1 MKRFLDLLVRRL
13 REIAYLLLS
22 FPVSVVLL
30 IIVISG
36 LSSGAIFPITAMVVL
51 ATLSLMQ
58 YIAAFEIKRTNAIL
72 GTDFEEAGNWFKKK
86 FFSWDGA
93 KERITSLRSWL
104 AVLYVF
110 ISFGWSLFSFVLAIC
125 AIAGVFLLLSAAGV
139 TALSPFSHSFE
150 IQDKGD
156 WFKGGISYASNHGQF
171 HLNLGDSSDHAFLN
185 WNFGSYWVLA
195 IAIAAILSA
204 IWLIPRNARAMAKL
218 VDELLSGKAIP
229 EIQSR
234 LNRKLNSKVV
244 SDSSVDQAMASPNV
258 SAKLDSLTDR
268 EREILAL
275 IAKGKSNAGIAKTLY
290 INEGSVEK
298 HISNILAKLELPLES
313 DNHRRV
319 LAVLT
324 YLGLRALG

>member
-1 MKRFLDLLVRRL
+1 MKKFLAVIVRRL
-13 REIAYLLLS
+13 REFAYLLLS
-22 FPVSVVLL
+22 FPVSVALL
-30 IIVISG
+30 IVVITG
-36 LSSGAIFPITAMVVL
+36 LSSSALFPITAIVVL

-72 GTDFEEAGNWFKKK
+72 GTDFEIASNWFEKK

-93 KERITSLRSWL
+93 KERVTSIRSWL

-110 ISFGWSLFSFVLAIC
+110 ISFGWSLLSFVIATC
-125 AIAGVFLLLSAAGV
+125 AIVGIFLLLGAVGV
-139 TALSPFSHSFE
+139 TILSPFTHTFE
-150 IQDKGD
+150 IQDNGD
-156 WFKGGISYASNHGQF
+156 WLKGEISYVSNHGQF
-171 HLNLGDSSDHAFLN
+171 RLNLGDSSNHAFLN
-185 WNFGSYWVLA
+185 WNIGSYWVLA
-195 IAIAAILSA
+195 LAIAAILCA

-218 VDELLSGKAIP
+218 IDELLSGKAIP

-244 SDSSVDQAMASPNV
+244 SDSSVDQAMAAPNM
-258 SAKLDSLTDR
+258 SAKLDSLTNR

-275 IAKGKSNAGIAKTLY
+275 IAKGKSNAGIAKSLY

-298 HISNILAKLELPLES
+298 HISNILAKLELTLEV

-324 YLGLRALG
+324 YLGLGND